1 MKFAEVDIADLIT
14 ALRAERGEWIEV
26 ADREGRRLTDG
37 ERTTISILAALSE
50 LCLAFPSNPR
60 SSELLPDHLRGTN
73 LSSMSTRRAARVT

>member
-37 ERTTISILAALSE
+37 ERTTISILAALERTLSR
-50 LCLAFPSNPR
+50 LPQQPSVQQA
-60 SSELLPDHLRGTN
+60 LT
-73 LSSMSTRRAARVT
+73 